1 LKLVG
6 EALIILMISNL
17 TSPVLSRDCGDNV
30 PALLERIE
38 GMKSET
44 DTSELVELL
53 KCLSKPAERWVRD
66 YGSFASEQAMKKI
79 EKETEPYRL
88 RVYKILIP
96 LSSSGD
102 WLVADEA
109 AAALAYYG
117 YTPAGQML
125 DNYRD
130 GPLKAVLYAIIGYKR
145 SYLWAIDRLLE
156 SDRVSHPE
164 DDSIEVRMA
173 YLGLL
178 YHLAE
183 PRSLPFLNGLIS
195 SQENPEVR
203 ARAELVRERILK
215 SNPELK

>member
-1 LKLVG
+1 MILGSVCPAVG
-6 EALIILMISNL
+6 QGCSD
-17 TSPVLSRDCGDNV
+17 SV
-30 PALLERIE
+30 PALLDRIE

-44 DTSELVELL
+44 DTAELVELL

-66 YGSFASEQAMKKI
+66 YDSFASEQAMEKI

-109 AAALAYYG
+109 AAALVYYG
-117 YTPAGQML
+117 YTPAGEML
-125 DNYRD
+125 DSYPD
-130 GPLKAVLYAIIGYKR
+130 GPKKAVLYAIVGYKS
-145 SYLWAIDRLLE
+145 SYRWAMDRILEIDR
-156 SDRVSHPE
+156 SSHQE
-164 DDSIEVRMA
+164 DGADKARMV

-195 SQENPEVR
+195 SQENSEVR

-215 SNPELK
+215 LNPQLK